1 MNNNKLAPLSKKVGF
16 FRALSRYY
24 KDPSAS
30 IFGKLVVFLAAIY
43 VVCPVD
49 LIPDVPIVGWLDDI
63 GVMGLATAVLWR
75 VVGRYRNPEPAVE
88 ITEGMKERR
97 PFSVS
102 P

>member
-1 MNNNKLAPLSKKVGF
+1 MNKLAPLPKKVGF
-16 FRALSRYY
+16 LRALGRYY

-30 IFGKLVVFLAAIY
+30 ILGKLVVFLAAIY

-63 GVMGLATAVLWR
+63 GVMGLATAFLWR
-75 VVGRYRNPEPAVE
+75 VVGRYRNPAPAVE
-88 ITEGMKERR
+88 ITDVVKERR